1 MHQHVSVDTLVTQI
15 ETYLKSKNLPYAVS
29 DDNDPSTIKTNID
42 GGNNTNTNTKSSS
55 KSSRFKSESFGPAT
69 HLGQMRRSYYTDDGE
84 TDQSIICVEHV
95 MIEDQITSVT
105 DLLQLCE
112 KYKLA
117 ENVRYNIDM
126 QSLHKICPYLREL
139 NNMIGMQSIKTTVLD
154 QIIYFIQKLHLPP
167 NSDAVDGSNDATQQ
181 LPPICCSGPAMIN
194 SNPFFDSSATSNTL
208 PTFKMADGIL
218 FHFKNPFSF
227 GGGDVEQIYSNG
239 NSGNNSNTNS
249 TNSKPNSG
257 KPASTSTTA
266 SSSSTSASSS
276 SPNQNTPLGGGAGT
290 IASIFAN
297 MNISGSGSGGN
308 PFSCKT
314 KSGGRTST
322 MKQSAS
328 SNRIPTGDFMHTV
341 LYGPPGTG
349 KTEVAKILGNIFC
362 HLGILKANTF
372 KKVTRSDL
380 IAGYLGQTAIKTRE
394 VIDSA
399 IGGVLF
405 IDEAYALGNTEKRD
419 SFSKECIDTLC
430 EALSDHK
437 HELMVIIAGYEKELT
452 DCFFSYNEGLSSRF
466 TWRYKIDNYS
476 AVDLRKIFEKIVRDN
491 RWSFKEVDAVKD
503 VWFKEHYD
511 YFKYFGRDIEV
522 FFTKTKIAHSRRVFC
537 RPADQ
542 RRSLNM
548 KDLETGFELFSQN
561 EDVKSRGN
569 RFNGPAATLY
579 L

>member
-1 MHQHVSVDTLVTQI
+1 MQHVSVDTLVTQI
-15 ETYLKSKNLPYAVS
+15 ETYLKSKNLQYAVS
-29 DDNDPSTIKTNID
+29 DNNDPPTITPSIRDNDNK
-42 GGNNTNTNTKSSS
+42 NNTNKTA
-55 KSSRFKSESFGPAT
+55 SFGPAS
-69 HLGQMRRSYYTDDGE
+69 HMDQMRRSYYTDDGE
-84 TDQSIICVEHV
+84 TDQHIICVEHV

-167 NSDAVDGSNDATQQ
+167 NSNAVDGSNDATQQ
-181 LPPICCSGPAMIN
+181 LPPICRSGPAQLN
-194 SNPFFDSSATSNTL
+194 SNPFSDSSATSNTL
-208 PTFKMADGIL
+208 PAFKMADGIL

-227 GGGDVEQIYSNG
+227 GGGDVEQIYSSG
-239 NSGNNSNTNS
+239 NSGNTNS

-257 KPASTSTTA
+257 KPASTSTT
-266 SSSSTSASSS
+266 SSSSTSASSG

-297 MNISGSGSGGN
+297 MNISGGGSSGN

-314 KSGGRTST
+314 KSGGRSST

-328 SNRIPTGDFMHTV
+328 SNRVPTGDFMHTV

-503 VWFKEHYD
+503 AWFKEHYD

-537 RPADQ
+537 RPAEQ

>member
-1 MHQHVSVDTLVTQI
+1 
-15 ETYLKSKNLPYAVS
+15 
-29 DDNDPSTIKTNID
+29 
-42 GGNNTNTNTKSSS
+42 
-55 KSSRFKSESFGPAT
+55 
-69 HLGQMRRSYYTDDGE
+69 
-84 TDQSIICVEHV
+84 

-126 QSLHKICPYLREL
+126 HSLHKICPYLREL

-167 NSDAVDGSNDATQQ
+167 SSDSVDGSIDTMQQ
-181 LPPICCSGPAMIN
+181 LPPICRSGPAQLN
-194 SNPFFDSSATSNTL
+194 SNPFFDASTSSSVNAM
-208 PTFKMADGIL
+208 PIFKTADGNNIL

-227 GGGDVEQIYSNG
+227 GSGGDVEQIYSNTT
-239 NSGNNSNTNS
+239 SSNTNLN
-249 TNSKPNSG
+249 NSKSSSD
-257 KPASTSTTA
+257 KPKTESTT
-266 SSSSTSASSS
+266 SSSAASNSTC
-276 SPNQNTPLGGGAGT
+276 SPNQNTPLGGGTGEAGT

-297 MNISGSGSGGN
+297 MNIGGSLYTPKLKYGN
-308 PFSCKT
+308 RST
-314 KSGGRTST
+314 KQQYAST
-322 MKQSAS
+322 
-328 SNRIPTGDFMHTV
+328 NRVPTGDFMHTV

-476 AVDLRKIFEKIVRDN
+476 ANDLRKIFEKIVRDN
-491 RWSFKEVDAVKD
+491 RWTFKEIDSVKD
-503 VWFKEHYD
+503 AWFKEHYD

-537 RPADQ
+537 RPTEH
-542 RRSLNM
+542 RRLLNM
-548 KDLETGFELFSQN
+548 KDLETGFELFTQN
-561 EDVKSRGN
+561 EDIKSRGN

>member
-1 MHQHVSVDTLVTQI
+1 MHGGASVDTLVTQI
-15 ETYLKSKNLPYAVS
+15 ETYLKSRNIQYAVS
-29 DDNDPSTIKTNID
+29 DDNDPSTVKTSINDITD
-42 GGNNTNTNTKSSS
+42 TKKTASFKRESHAGQIHSS
-55 KSSRFKSESFGPAT
+55 
-69 HLGQMRRSYYTDDGE
+69 SYYTEDGGSE
-84 TDQSIICVEHV
+84 QSIICVEEIV
-95 MIEDQITSVT
+95 IEDRITTVT

-139 NNMIGMQSIKTTVLD
+139 DNMIGMQSIKTTVLD

-167 NSDAVDGSNDATQQ
+167 NYDAVDGSNDAAEH
-181 LPPICCSGPAMIN
+181 LPPICCSGPAIIN
-194 SNPFFDSSATSNTL
+194 SNPFADTSTASSTL
-208 PTFKMADGIL
+208 PLFKMADGSGIV

-227 GGGDVEQIYSNG
+227 GGGDVEQIYSSTNTT
-239 NSGNNSNTNS
+239 NSNSNNSKT
-249 TNSKPNSG
+249 TSG

-266 SSSSTSASSS
+266 SSSTSASSG

-297 MNISGSGSGGN
+297 MNISGGGSGGSN
-308 PFSCKT
+308 PFSSKT
-314 KSGGRTST
+314 KCGNRSS
-322 MKQSAS
+322 MKQSVS
-328 SNRIPTGDFMHTV
+328 SNRVPTGDFMHTV

-476 AVDLRKIFEKIVRDN
+476 ANDLRKIFEKIVRDN
-491 RWSFKEVDAVKD
+491 RWTFKEVDAVKD
-503 VWFKEHYD
+503 AWFKEHYD

-537 RPADQ
+537 RPTEQ

-569 RFNGPAATLY
+569 RFNGLAATLY

>member
-1 MHQHVSVDTLVTQI
+1 M
-15 ETYLKSKNLPYAVS
+15 
-29 DDNDPSTIKTNID
+29 
-42 GGNNTNTNTKSSS
+42 
-55 KSSRFKSESFGPAT
+55 
-69 HLGQMRRSYYTDDGE
+69 GQMRHSYYTEDGGTE
-84 TDQSIICVEHV
+84 QSIICIEDVV
-95 MIEDQITSVT
+95 IEDQITTVT

-126 QSLHKICPYLREL
+126 TSLHKICPYLREL

-167 NSDAVDGSNDATQQ
+167 SSDTPDGANDGAQQ
-181 LPPICCSGPAMIN
+181 LPPICCSGPSSAFN
-194 SNPFFDSSATSNTL
+194 SNPFFDKLIGGSTTSSAQM
-208 PTFKMADGIL
+208 PIFKSADGSIL
-218 FHFKNPFSF
+218 FHFKNPF
-227 GGGDVEQIYSNG
+227 GGGDVEQIYSS
-239 NSGNNSNTNS
+239 NSNS
-249 TNSKPNSG
+249 TNATNSKTNSD
-257 KPASTSTTA
+257 KPSC
-266 SSSSTSASSS
+266 SSSATSSC
-276 SPNQNTPLGGGAGT
+276 SPNQNTPLGGVGT

-297 MNISGSGSGGN
+297 MNAY
-308 PFSCKT
+308 PPKT
-314 KSGGRTST
+314 KMGNKQQNRST
-322 MKQSAS
+322 KHKHNHDPS
-328 SNRIPTGDFMHTV
+328 GDFMHTV

-476 AVDLRKIFEKIVRDN
+476 AIDLRKIFEKIVRDN
-491 RWSFKEVDAVKD
+491 RWTFKEVDSVKD
-503 VWFKEHYD
+503 AWFKEHHD

-537 RPADQ
+537 QPVEHQ
-542 RRSLNM
+542 RSLNM

-569 RFNGPAATLY
+569 RFIGTAATMY

>member
-1 MHQHVSVDTLVTQI
+1 M
-15 ETYLKSKNLPYAVS
+15 N
-29 DDNDPSTIKTNID
+29 
-42 GGNNTNTNTKSSS
+42 
-55 KSSRFKSESFGPAT
+55 
-69 HLGQMRRSYYTDDGE
+69 
-84 TDQSIICVEHV
+84 
-95 MIEDQITSVT
+95 
-105 DLLQLCE
+105 
-112 KYKLA
+112 
-117 ENVRYNIDM
+117 
-126 QSLHKICPYLREL
+126 
-139 NNMIGMQSIKTTVLD
+139 
-154 QIIYFIQKLHLPP
+154 
-167 NSDAVDGSNDATQQ
+167 
-181 LPPICCSGPAMIN
+181 
-194 SNPFFDSSATSNTL
+194 
-208 PTFKMADGIL
+208 
-218 FHFKNPFSF
+218 F
-227 GGGDVEQIYSNG
+227 GGG
-239 NSGNNSNTNS
+239 
-249 TNSKPNSG
+249 
-257 KPASTSTTA
+257 
-266 SSSSTSASSS
+266 
-276 SPNQNTPLGGGAGT
+276 GGGRY
-290 IASIFAN
+290 
-297 MNISGSGSGGN
+297 
-308 PFSCKT
+308 PLKT
-314 KSGGRTST
+314 KSGNRST
-322 MKQSAS
+322 KQHYAS
-328 SNRIPTGDFMHTV
+328 SSNNTPTGDFMHTV

-491 RWSFKEVDAVKD
+491 RWTFKEVDSVKD
-503 VWFKEHYD
+503 AWFKQHYD

-537 RPADQ
+537 RPSEQ

-569 RFNGPAATLY
+569 RFNGISTTLY

>member
-1 MHQHVSVDTLVTQI
+1 MHHVSVDTLVTQI
-15 ETYLKSKNLPYAVS
+15 ETYLKSKKLQYAVS

-42 GGNNTNTNTKSSS
+42 TDDNNTKSKS
-55 KSSRFKSESFGPAT
+55 KINGLKTASFGPVS
-69 HLGQMRRSYYTDDGE
+69 HMGQMRRSYYMDDGE

-95 MIEDQITSVT
+95 MIDDQITSVT

-167 NSDAVDGSNDATQQ
+167 NSDTVDGSNDAAQT

-194 SNPFFDSSATSNTL
+194 SNPFADASNMNTNTM
-208 PTFKMADGIL
+208 PIFKTVDGNSIL
-218 FHFKNPFSF
+218 FQFKNPFSF
-227 GGGDVEQIYSNG
+227 GGSDVEQIYSSNNG
-239 NSGNNSNTNS
+239 MNTTTNLNNSNSNA
-249 TNSKPNSG
+249 SKTA
-257 KPASTSTTA
+257 ASTTTTSN
-266 SSSSTSASSS
+266 SSC
-276 SPNQNTPLGGGAGT
+276 SPNQNTPLGGGGGT

-297 MNISGSGSGGN
+297 MNINGSLY
-308 PFSCKT
+308 PPKP
-314 KSGGRTST
+314 KSGNRSTKQQYSSKRTPS
-322 MKQSAS
+322 
-328 SNRIPTGDFMHTV
+328 GDFMHTV

-491 RWSFKEVDAVKD
+491 QWSFKELDSVKD
-503 VWFKEHYD
+503 AWFKEHYD

-522 FFTKTKIAHSRRVFC
+522 FFTKTKIAHSRRIFC
-537 RPADQ
+537 QPAEH

-561 EDVKSRGN
+561 EEVKSRGN
-569 RFNGPAATLY
+569 RFTGMAATLY

>member
-1 MHQHVSVDTLVTQI
+1 MHSASVDTLVTQI
-15 ETYLKSKNLPYAVS
+15 ETYLKSRNIQYAVS
-29 DDNDPSTIKTNID
+29 DDNDPSTIKTSS
-42 GGNNTNTNTKSSS
+42 NTKKTAS
-55 KSSRFKSESFGPAT
+55 FKRESHA
-69 HLGQMRRSYYTDDGE
+69 GQIRSSYYTEAGGTE
-84 TDQSIICVEHV
+84 QSIICVEDV
-95 MIEDQITSVT
+95 VIEDKITSVT

-139 NNMIGMQSIKTTVLD
+139 DNMIGMQSIKTTVLD

-181 LPPICCSGPAMIN
+181 LPPISCSGPAVIN
-194 SNPFFDSSATSNTL
+194 SNPFFDSSSATSNTL
-208 PTFKMADGIL
+208 PLFKMADGGGIL

-227 GGGDVEQIYSNG
+227 GGGDVEQIYSSN
-239 NSGNNSNTNS
+239 NSGNTNS
-249 TNSKPNSG
+249 TNSKPNSD
-257 KPASTSTTA
+257 KDASTTTTT
-266 SSSSTSASSS
+266 SSSSSSS

-297 MNISGSGSGGN
+297 MNISGGGSCGN
-308 PFSCKT
+308 PFSSKT
-314 KSGGRTST
+314 RSGSRSST

-328 SNRIPTGDFMHTV
+328 SIRVPTGDFMHTV

-491 RWSFKEVDAVKD
+491 RWSFKEVDLVKD
-503 VWFKEHYD
+503 AWFKEHYD

-569 RFNGPAATLY
+569 RFSGVAATLY

>member
-1 MHQHVSVDTLVTQI
+1 MQRASVDTLVTQI
-15 ETYLKSKNLPYAVS
+15 ETYLKSNNIQYAVS

-42 GGNNTNTNTKSSS
+42 IDDNTKTKS
-55 KSSRFKSESFGPAT
+55 KINGLKTASFGPSS
-69 HLGQMRRSYYTDDGE
+69 HMGQMRRSYYTDDGE
-84 TDQSIICVEHV
+84 TNQSIICVEHV

-139 NNMIGMQSIKTTVLD
+139 NSMIGMQSIKTTVLD

-167 NSDAVDGSNDATQQ
+167 VYDTVGPANDTAQPP
-181 LPPICCSGPAMIN
+181 LPPICRSGPAQLN
-194 SNPFFDSSATSNTL
+194 SNPFADSSNINNTM
-208 PTFKMADGIL
+208 PIFKTAHDNSIL

-227 GGGDVEQIYSNG
+227 GGGDVEQIYSSNNG
-239 NSGNNSNTNS
+239 MNTTNTNLNNSNSNA
-249 TNSKPNSG
+249 SK
-257 KPASTSTTA
+257 TA
-266 SSSSTSASSS
+266 SSSTTTTTTTSSTSNSSC
-276 SPNQNTPLGGGAGT
+276 SPNQNTPLGCGAGGGST

-297 MNISGSGSGGN
+297 MNINGGSLY
-308 PFSCKT
+308 PPKT
-314 KSGGRTST
+314 KSGNRST
-322 MKQSAS
+322 KQQYAS
-328 SNRIPTGDFMHTV
+328 NKHTPSGDFMHTV

-491 RWSFKEVDAVKD
+491 RWSFKELDSVKD
-503 VWFKEHYD
+503 AWFKEHYD

-522 FFTKTKIAHSRRVFC
+522 FFTKTKIAHSRRIFC
-537 RPADQ
+537 QPAEH

-561 EDVKSRGN
+561 EEVKSRGN
-569 RFNGPAATLY
+569 RFTGMAATLY

>member
-1 MHQHVSVDTLVTQI
+1 MQRASVDTLVTQI
-15 ETYLKSKNLPYAVS
+15 ETYLKSKNLQYAVS
-29 DDNDPSTIKTNID
+29 DDNDPTTIKTNI
-42 GGNNTNTNTKSSS
+42 TNIDNDDDTKSKS
-55 KSSRFKSESFGPAT
+55 KSNRLKTASFKRENHMGP
-69 HLGQMRRSYYTDDGE
+69 MRSSYYTDDGE

-126 QSLHKICPYLREL
+126 HSLHKICPYLREL

-167 NSDAVDGSNDATQQ
+167 TSDVIDGLNLNDAAEQ
-181 LPPICCSGPAMIN
+181 LPPICCIGPAMIN
-194 SNPFFDSSATSNTL
+194 SNPFLDSSATSSTMPL
-208 PTFKMADGIL
+208 FKMADGSGIV

-227 GGGDVEQIYSNG
+227 GGGDVEQIYSNTNTMT
-239 NSGNNSNTNS
+239 NSNSNT
-249 TNSKPNSG
+249 SKNNSG

-266 SSSSTSASSS
+266 SSSTSASSG

-297 MNISGSGSGGN
+297 MNISGGGSGGSN
-308 PFSCKT
+308 PFSSKS
-314 KSGGRTST
+314 KSGNRSSI
-322 MKQSAS
+322 KQSAS

-476 AVDLRKIFEKIVRDN
+476 AIDLRKIFEKIVRDN
-491 RWSFKEVDAVKD
+491 RWTFKDVDSVKD
-503 VWFKEHYD
+503 AWFKEHYD

-537 RPADQ
+537 RPTEQ

-561 EDVKSRGN
+561 EDVKSRGY
-569 RFNGPAATLY
+569 RFNGLAATLY